1 MKREKMLF
9 VAMLVFGVVLC
20 FAANGAFAVPGS
32 YLCKV
37 ESVGVLEADQVEV
50 ILTHAEDGVP
60 SEFSNL
66 RFRATVPRAKEMLA
80 LALTAMNIGVKV
92 RCWCNPDLPATEQ
105 RILWSMFLTSEPAP

>member
-9 VAMLVFGVVLC
+9 VAILAFGVVLC
-20 FAANGAFAVPGS
+20 FAIYAAFAAPGS

-37 ESVGVLEADQVEV
+37 ESVGVLEADQVEI
-50 ILTHAEDGVP
+50 ILTHAEDGVT
-60 SEFSNL
+60 SEFDSL

-92 RCWCNPDLPATEQ
+92 RCWCNPDLPTTEQ
-105 RILWSMFLTSEPAP
+105 RILWSMFLTNELAP